1 MRPLW
6 SLSDSNGG
14 PAHVGLYNPGDL
26 ACADSA
32 CDDAVKWYENDGD
45 AANDRELGGAIR
57 ALFAGHIE
65 VQAGERYVK
74 LEAGARATS
83 SAGAEQAGV
92 VCMCDTYPIYQA
104 GKEEMLFDKDLV
116 V

>member
-1 MRPLW
+1 MF
-6 SLSDSNGG
+6 LSDSNGG

-32 CDDAVKWYENDGD
+32 CDGAVKWYENDGD
-45 AANDRELGGAIR
+45 DANDRELGGAIR

-74 LEAGARATS
+74 LEPGARATS

-104 GKEEMLFDKDLV
+104 GI
-116 V
+116 